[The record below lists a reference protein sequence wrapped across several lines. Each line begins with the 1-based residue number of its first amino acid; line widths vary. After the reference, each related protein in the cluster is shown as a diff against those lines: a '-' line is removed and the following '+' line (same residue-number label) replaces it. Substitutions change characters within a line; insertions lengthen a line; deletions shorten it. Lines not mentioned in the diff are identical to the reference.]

1 MNGIQMKKMIVAVS
15 KAIANKEFRSQP
27 HFERPPFVFWG
38 PKGSAK
44 TKTVKA
50 AGTINKFPVINI
62 RLGQELAEDMSY
74 PEVVEINNEKFLTK
88 IIAEMFPRYN
98 RDEKGLHIPRKKIVD
113 GKVVTCEGEFQIN
126 FTKIKEYI
134 ENYDELEAYYE
145 SLGLSIND
153 APGAIVFLDEVNR
166 IEDKQMFQ
174 MIFQLF
180 DSGKFKGYV
189 TPEEISFFAAAN
201 PNKGYIV
208 SNWFADPAF
217 SNRCVHLKTQYDF
230 ASWLDYASAPGSGF
244 DNLTIEFYKANPK
257 ALFDEKENNFDLPKF
272 SSSYRN
278 PTFLSL
284 YVNGVDYQD
293 DEVKTEVLTAII
305 GEMYVANYH
314 QAEENLQEYAPSA
327 EEIFESYALYD
338 LGSNPLIQKETGK
351 AQDGTP
357 VYTYIIDTLADAIDG
372 QEQSTPLRDRI
383 LKYLEDNRQ
392 DVINEVCENVV
403 NYLYD
408 NYDEEGFL
416 MDLETNT
423 ERKLRFIRFM
433 FDLPKG
439 KFGTTFQQIVANLE
453 VDKKDKAANLA
464 SSLTKGEA
472 GKYLINLVKYRQSNM
487 EIQN

>member
-15 KAIANKEFRSQP
+15 KAIANKEFRSLP
-27 HFERPPFVFWG
+27 HFEKPPFVFWG
-38 PKGSAK
+38 PKGSGK

-74 PEVVEINNEKFLTK
+74 PEVVEINGEKFLSK

-98 RDEKGLHIPRKKIVD
+98 SDEKGNRIPRKKIVD

-126 FTKIKEYI
+126 FEKIKAYI
-134 ENYDELEAYYE
+134 ENYKELEEYYT

-217 SNRCVHLKTQYDF
+217 TNRCVHLKTRYDF
-230 ASWLDYASAPGSGF
+230 ASWLEYATAPGSGF
-244 DNLTIEFYKANPK
+244 DELTIEFYKANPK

-293 DEVKTEVLTAII
+293 DEIKTEILTAII
-305 GEMYVANYH
+305 GEMFVANFH
-314 QAEENLQEYAPSA
+314 QVEEKLQEYAPSA
-327 EEIFESYALYD
+327 EEIFENYAEYD
-338 LGSNPLIQKETGK
+338 LGDNPLIGHVTGK

-357 VYTYIIDTLADAIDG
+357 IYQYEIDTLINNIDG
-372 QEQSTPLRDRI
+372 QVASTPLRDRI

-392 DVINEVCENVV
+392 DVINEICENMV
-403 NYLYD
+403 NYIYS
-408 NYDEEGFL
+408 NYDQKGFL
-416 MDLETNT
+416 EDLETNT
-423 ERKLRFIRFM
+423 QRKLKFIRFM
-433 FDLPKG
+433 FDLPRG
-439 KFGTTFQQIVANLE
+439 KFATTFQQIVANPE
-453 VDKKDKAANLA
+453 ADKKEKSENIA
-464 SSLTKGEA
+464 SHLTKGEA
-472 GKYLINLVKYRQSNM
+472 GKYLVNLIKYNQKRVALEN
-487 EIQN
+487 